1 MLLWF
6 VYVGKVLQAVSVM
19 PVSTVAFEP
28 TDFDFDFFCTLAGH
42 DCSSLGI
49 ESRLWVRVIKD
60 GNMVDLTLVLGDRR
74 QFV

>member
-1 MLLWF
+1 MSCLFPLRLLSQ
-6 VYVGKVLQAVSVM
+6 L
-19 PVSTVAFEP
+19 T
-28 TDFDFDFFCTLAGH
+28 FDFDFFCTLAGH

>member
-1 MLLWF
+1 MSCLFPLRLLSQ
-6 VYVGKVLQAVSVM
+6 L
-19 PVSTVAFEP
+19 T
-28 TDFDFDFFCTLAGH
+28 FDFDFFAHLLVMT
-42 DCSSLGI
+42 SSLGI